1 MTKMN
6 RRNFMA
12 TTGAATGAVALSS
25 LGTAALAQDRR
36 IRHFWWGNPERDK
49 RTFGVIDVFNGK
61 NDDIEVVGET
71 LGFGDYFQKLTTQI
85 AGGNMPDVIQQGYGV
100 IFEYIERGAIL
111 PLDEYVGKSLDT
123 SNMDQSA
130 LDAGTFNGQL
140 YAISIGA
147 NSHMALYNTEMY
159 EAAGISAGN
168 GFDPFGWTYDDVKR
182 IGMEVSAANE
192 GKFGTD
198 DNTGNYQNF
207 SDYVA
212 QNGVTM
218 FSADGEYQVSAE
230 LIADYWAMWKDIRD
244 SGATPPGKASAGL
257 VDNPP
262 MAEWG
267 VVTGDTA
274 TSYRWS
280 NQLVGAQ
287 ALTTAKLG
295 AAMFPNTPAMTP
307 GSVVQPSQFVCL
319 TRDTVDAEAATAYM
333 SAFVNDTDM
342 TNILGLE
349 RGIPANS
356 VARAALAPL
365 LSEAEAASVAFFDGI
380 RGKTAQLPPPPPSG
394 ANEIEQTFQRVATG
408 VLLDQDS
415 IEDSAANFVR
425 QAAFIRRR
433 AG

>member
-1 MTKMN
+1 MTMN
-6 RRNFMA
+6 RRKFLATTAA
-12 TTGAATGAVALSS
+12 TTGAAALSS
-25 LGTAALAQDRR
+25 VGTVALAQDRQ
-36 IRHFWWGNPERDK
+36 IRHFWWGNPERDR

-61 NDDIEVVGET
+61 HDDIEVIGET
-71 LGFGDYFQKLTTQI
+71 LGFGDYFQKLTTQV
-85 AGGNMPDVIQQGYGV
+85 AGGNMPDVIQQGYGI

-111 PLDEYVGKSLDT
+111 PLDEFVGNTLDV

-159 EAAGISAGN
+159 AAAGISAGD

-182 IGMEVSAANE
+182 IGVEVAAANE
-192 GKFGTD
+192 GKYGTD

-207 SDYVA
+207 SDYIA
-212 QNGVTM
+212 QNGVEM
-218 FSADGEYQVSAE
+218 FNADGEYQVTAE
-230 LIADYWAMWKDIRD
+230 LVIAWWELWKDIREA
-244 SGATPPGKASAGL
+244 GATPAGKASAGL
-257 VDNPP
+257 VANPP

-267 VVTGDTA
+267 VVSGNTA
-274 TSYRWS
+274 TSYVWS

-287 ALTTAKLG
+287 ALVEAKLG
-295 AAMFPNTPAMTP
+295 AAMFPNTPAMVP

-319 TRDTVDAEAATAYM
+319 TRDTVDAEAATTYM
-333 SAFVNDTDM
+333 SAFVNDPDM
-342 TNILGLE
+342 TDILGLE

-356 VARAALAPL
+356 VARAALQSK
-365 LSEAEAASVAFFDGI
+365 LSESEAASVAFFDGI
-380 RGKTAQLPPPPPSG
+380 RGKTAQLPPPAPSG
-394 ANEIEQTFQRVATG
+394 ANEIEQTFQRAATG

-415 IEDSAANFVR
+415 IAESAANFVR

>member
-1 MTKMN
+1 MTKIN
-6 RRNFMA
+6 RRSFMA
-12 TTGAATGAVALSS
+12 KTAAATGAMAFSS
-25 LGTAALAQDRR
+25 LGTSALAQDRR

-61 NDDIEVVGET
+61 QSDIEVVGET
-71 LGFGDYFQKLTTQI
+71 VGFGDYFPKLTTQI

-111 PLDEYVGKSLDT
+111 PLDDYIGKSLDV

-130 LDAGTFNGQL
+130 LDAGTFGGKL

-147 NSHMALYNTEMY
+147 NSHMAIYNKVMY
-159 EAAGISAGN
+159 AAAGISEGN
-168 GFDPFGWTYDDVKR
+168 GFDPFGWTYDDLKR
-182 IGMEVSAANE
+182 IAMEVSAANE

-212 QNGVTM
+212 QNGVAM
-218 FSADGEYQVSAE
+218 YGENGDYQVTAE
-230 LIADYWAMWKDIRD
+230 LAADYWAMWTDIRN

-257 VDNPP
+257 VANPP
-262 MAEWG
+262 MSDWG
-267 VVTGDTA
+267 VVSGNTA
-274 TSYRWS
+274 TSYQWS

-287 ALTTAKLG
+287 ALTQDELG
-295 AAMFPNTPAMTP
+295 AAMYPNTPAMVP

-319 TRDTVDAEAATAYM
+319 TRDTVDAEAATTYM
-333 SAFVNDTDM
+333 SAFVNDPDM

-356 VARAALAPL
+356 MARAALQPT

-380 RGKTAQLPPPPPSG
+380 RGKTAQLPPPAPSG
-394 ANEIEQTFQRVATG
+394 ANEIEQTFQRAATG
-408 VLLDQDS
+408 ILLDQDT
-415 IEDSAANFVR
+415 IADASASFVR